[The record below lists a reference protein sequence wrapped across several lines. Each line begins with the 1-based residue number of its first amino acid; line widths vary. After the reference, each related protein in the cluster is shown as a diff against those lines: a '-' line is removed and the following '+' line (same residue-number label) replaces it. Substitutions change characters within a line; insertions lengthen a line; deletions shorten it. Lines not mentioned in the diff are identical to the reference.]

1 MICIFFILFDKFSIM
16 NMYMFPNMYVFPNVI
31 FNHYFQKEKKGT
43 TVCQLPLACPVKP
56 PSSNCP
62 GHPDCSLTYPDYSC
76 CNYFLFH
83 TITLTGAF
91 RNSIMSTV
99 RVCVCVCVCVM
110 NPYEE

>member
-99 RVCVCVCVCVM
+99 RVCVCVCVCDE
-110 NPYEE
+110 PL